1 MMGNVVQSPFLVQDI
16 VDVLRQLPP
25 APFSRNTV
33 EDVPNF
39 MRTKQERRYKK
50 YRATYR
56 RLLLIFNREW
66 ELQ

>member
-1 MMGNVVQSPFLVQDI
+1 MMSNVVQSPFLTQDI

-33 EDVPNF
+33 ENVPDF
-39 MRTKQERRYKK
+39 MRTKQEHRYKK
-50 YRATYR
+50 YRSRYR